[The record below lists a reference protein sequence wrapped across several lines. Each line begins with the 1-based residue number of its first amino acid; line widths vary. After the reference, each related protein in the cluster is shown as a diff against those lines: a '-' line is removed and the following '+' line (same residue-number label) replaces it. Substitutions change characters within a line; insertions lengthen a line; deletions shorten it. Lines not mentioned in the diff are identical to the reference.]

1 VDTDNMASTKN
12 ELKPSKSKWTSAYNY
27 LLNKDLLL
35 SILVA
40 VTIIILGFVWGWENN
55 KIVPVSTNAFAHY
68 TLEPS
73 NPLSYMANWDGP
85 DYLQIAS
92 TGYEHVNQS
101 NFFPLYPLAIRSVN
115 YLVKSPLYS
124 ALLISW
130 VSLVGAVYFYLKIIK
145 SIFSTKE
152 NLEALKA
159 VLLFILFPT
168 GVFLLAPY
176 TESLLAFLALG
187 SIYYALERKNI
198 LSGLLAMLATAT
210 HIDGVFIVILISLIL
225 IEQKEK
231 ILKAITAA
239 IIGMIGLI
247 AYALFLLK
255 HFDKPFAFISAQKSH
270 GWLEHGYSNFFASI
284 DLFNVIFMIL
294 LIISIVYWWK
304 RRKSFSVY
312 SFLFLC
318 IPIVGGQFGGFNR
331 YVLMA
336 FPIQFMIF
344 DQSRNRKLL
353 YPIVIAVFSVS
364 WTYFL
369 FQYAGGYIGG

>member
-1 VDTDNMASTKN
+1 MHMQNK
-12 ELKPSKSKWTSAYNY
+12 LKLNRSKWTSAYNY
-27 LLNKDLLL
+27 LLTKDILL

-40 VTIIILGFVWGWENN
+40 VAIITFGFFWGWENN
-55 KIVPVSTNAFAHY
+55 KIIPVSTNGSAHY
-68 TLEPS
+68 TQEPS

-85 DYLQIAS
+85 DYIQIA
-92 TGYEHVNQS
+92 TRGYTHVNQA
-101 NFFPLYPLAIRSVN
+101 NFFPLYPLAIRGVN
-115 YLVKSPLYS
+115 YFISSPLYS

-130 VSLVGAVYFYLKIIK
+130 VSLVGAVFFYLKIIK
-145 SIFSTKE
+145 RIFSTKD
-152 NLEALKA
+152 NLESLKA

-176 TESLLAFLALG
+176 TESLLAFLSLG
-187 SIYYALERKNI
+187 AIYYALEKKYI

-210 HIDGVFIVILISLIL
+210 HIDGVFIVLLISLIL

-231 ILKAITAA
+231 IIKVAA
-239 IIGMIGLI
+239 TSIIGMLGLI
-247 AYALFLLK
+247 AYSLFLLK
-255 HFDKPFAFISAQKSH
+255 YFNQPLAFISAQKSH
-270 GWLEHGYSNFFASI
+270 GWLEHGYSNFLPSI
-284 DLFNVIFMIL
+284 DLFNVIFMVL
-294 LIISIVYWWK
+294 LFVSVIYWWK

-312 SFLFLC
+312 SLLFLC
-318 IPIVGGQFGGFNR
+318 IPIIGGQFGGFNR

-344 DQSRNRKLL
+344 EQSRNRKLL
-353 YPIVIAVFSVS
+353 YPTVVTIFSVC